1 MEAKELLISALSV
14 GVGVGVGIG
23 LASGQHVSKWAGGAF
38 HASSNALTVDKIEHE
53 MLRLVVDGR
62 DTNVTFDNF
71 PYYLRSLFSP
81 LHFFFLP
88 YIPFTCFLLY
98 MFLYFNHCIVC
109 PFLDSV
115 YIFCPVSLI
124 ASFRPGFYFSF
135 CFIFVI

>member
-23 LASGQHVSKWAGGAF
+23 LASGQHVTKWAGGAF

-71 PYYLRSLFSP
+71 PYYLRSFFSP
-81 LHFFFLP
+81 FISSLFIFSFFLTSP
-88 YIPFTCFLLY
+88 IRAFSYICF
-98 MFLYFNHCIVC
+98 CISITV
-109 PFLDSV
+109 
-115 YIFCPVSLI
+115 
-124 ASFRPGFYFSF
+124 
-135 CFIFVI
+135 